1 MSGYNKRR
9 TRPIVRLP
17 SVVAFFTSNMPTH
30 EHVQTAQDY
39 LTATDRELASGHV
52 LPGSEKLWGSASHAV
67 MAVGNKWPAT
77 PLSHCGLKLAVLR
90 LTEEHNDEAFDSEF
104 ATAERFHA
112 NFFHQFNFFT
122 SLLKT
127 TNFETIQPSS
137 AGSLIECSAGWL
149 SKLSCVSSPRL
160 HRRHTP

>member
-9 TRPIVRLP
+9 TRPVVRLP

-30 EHVQTAQDY
+30 EHVQTAQGFV
-39 LTATDRELASGHV
+39 TADDRELASGHV

-67 MAVGNKWPAT
+67 MAVAQRCGWPLVSRRAL
-77 PLSHCGLKLAVLR
+77 PLNVLR
-90 LTEEHNDEAFDSEF
+90 LAEGHNNEAFDSEF

-112 NFFHQFNFFT
+112 NSFHQFNFFT

>member
-39 LTATDRELASGHV
+39 LTAADRELASDHV

-77 PLSHCGLKLAVLR
+77 PLSHRASQLAVLR
-90 LTEEHNDEAFDSEF
+90 LAEETNDEAFDSEF
-104 ATAERFHA
+104 ATAEKFHE
-112 NFFHQFNFFT
+112 NFFHQFNVFHQFMENHE
-122 SLLKT
+122 LRDDPAIVCRFVNRML
-127 TNFETIQPSS
+127 
-137 AGSLIECSAGWL
+137 G
-149 SKLSCVSSPRL
+149 RL
-160 HRRHTP
+160 A

>member
-30 EHVQTAQDY
+30 EHVQTAQDFV
-39 LTATDRELASGHV
+39 TADDRELASGYV
-52 LPGSEKLWGSASHAV
+52 LPGSEKPWGSASHAV

-90 LTEEHNDEAFDSEF
+90 LAEGHNNEAFDSEF

-112 NFFHQFNFFT
+112 NFFQQSNVFHQFMENHELRDDPAIVYRFVNRM
-122 SLLKT
+122 L
-127 TNFETIQPSS
+127 
-137 AGSLIECSAGWL
+137 G
-149 SKLSCVSSPRL
+149 RL
-160 HRRHTP
+160 A